1 MARDSLARRL
11 ELALVRWL
19 FRLPHRVQILLSGG
33 RQVTI
38 QGQRLHPEMQLLL
51 AARRLRGGHPL
62 RADDP
67 AVARMRLRSEMTY
80 YTDSSVPAVGTR
92 DLEVPGADGPL
103 RARHY
108 TPSGDSSPRPLLVF
122 FHGGGFVV
130 GDLDTHDEP
139 CRLLCHHAD
148 VHVLSVEYRLAPEHP
163 FPAAVDDTLTAFRW
177 ARDNAASLG
186 ADPARVGVG
195 GDSAGGNLAAVVSQ
209 VTASEDG
216 GPAFQLLIYPVADR
230 GNVHPSRELF
240 AEGFFLTRADM
251 DWFDPLYVP
260 PDVENA
266 VDPRLAPLRATSLS
280 GLCPAIV
287 ITAGFDPLRD
297 EGEAY
302 ARALEAAG
310 VRTTFRRF
318 DGFIH
323 GFLNMSNVSP
333 AALAAVVQIGS
344 ELEKLAHGRGS
355 VRIAS

>member
-1 MARDSLARRL
+1 MSRDSLARRI

-33 RQVTI
+33 RQITI

-67 AVARMRLRSEMTY
+67 VVARMRVRAEMTY
-80 YTDSSVPAVGTR
+80 YTESSVPTARIR
-92 DLEVPGADGPL
+92 DLEVPGHDGPL

-108 TPSGDSSPRPLLVF
+108 TPSGNSGPRPLLVF

-148 VHVLSVEYRLAPEHP
+148 VHVLSVAYRLAPEHP
-163 FPAAVDDTLTAFRW
+163 FPAAVNDTLATFRW
-177 ARDNAASLG
+177 ARDNAETLG
-186 ADPARVGVG
+186 ADRTRVGVG

-209 VTASEDG
+209 LTLAESSS
-216 GPAFQLLIYPVADR
+216 PAFQLLIYPVADR
-230 GNVHPSRELF
+230 GTVHPSRELF

-260 PDVENA
+260 RDVENA
-266 VDPRLAPLRATSLS
+266 VDPRLAPLHAPSLS

-302 ARALEAAG
+302 AAALQAAG
-310 VRTTFRRF
+310 VRIAFRRF

-323 GFLNMSNVSP
+323 GFLNMTNVSP
-333 AALAAVVQIGS
+333 AAHAAVVQIAG
-344 ELEKLAHGRGS
+344 ELEKIAHGRGS
-355 VRIAS
+355 SQTAN

>member
-1 MARDSLARRL
+1 MALDSLARRL
-11 ELALVRWL
+11 ELAFVRWL
-19 FRLPHRVQILLSGG
+19 FRLPHSVHILLSGG
-33 RQVTI
+33 RQITI

-62 RADDP
+62 RADTP
-67 AVARMRLRSEMTY
+67 SLARTRLHAELTY
-80 YTDSSVPAVGTR
+80 YADSTVPNVGTR

-108 TPSGDSSPRPLLVF
+108 TPSGRSGPRPLLVF

-130 GDLDTHDEP
+130 GDLETHDAP

-148 VHVLSVEYRLAPEHP
+148 VHVLSIEYRLAPEHP
-163 FPAAVDDTLTAFRW
+163 FPAAVNDTLAAFRW

-186 ADPARVGVG
+186 ADPAGVGVG
-195 GDSAGGNLAAVVSQ
+195 GDSAGGNLAAVVAQ
-209 VTASEDG
+209 VTASEGG

-230 GNVHPSRELF
+230 GTVHPSHELF
-240 AEGFFLTRADM
+240 ADGFFLTRADM
-251 DWFDPLYVP
+251 DWFDPLYIP
-260 PDVENA
+260 PDVEN
-266 VDPRLAPLRATSLS
+266 VTDPRLAPLRATSLS

-302 ARALEAAG
+302 AAALEAAG
-310 VRTTFRRF
+310 VRTAFRRF

-323 GFLNMSNVSP
+323 GFINVSTVSP
-333 AALAAVVQIGS
+333 AALAAVVEIAS
-344 ELEKLAHGRGS
+344 ELEKLAHGRGTAQL
-355 VRIAS
+355 AS